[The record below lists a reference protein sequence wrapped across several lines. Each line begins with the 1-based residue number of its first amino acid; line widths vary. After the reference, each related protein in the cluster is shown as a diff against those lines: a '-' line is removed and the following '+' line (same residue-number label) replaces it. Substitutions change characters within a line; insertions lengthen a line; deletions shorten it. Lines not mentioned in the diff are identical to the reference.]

1 MYSKLVQVLHFE
13 TLLTSCIE
21 N

>member
-1 MYSKLVQVLHFE
+1 MYTKLEQVLHFE
-13 TLLTSCIE
+13 MLLTSCID

>member
-1 MYSKLVQVLHFE
+1 MYMKLVQVLHFE
-13 TLLTSCIE
+13 MLLTSCIE

>member
-1 MYSKLVQVLHFE
+1 MKLVQVLHSE
-13 TLLTSCIE
+13 MLLTSCIE

>member
-1 MYSKLVQVLHFE
+1 MFVQVLHFE
-13 TLLTSCIE
+13 MLLTFCIE